1 MSAVCSIQGCDPGLA
16 SDTLITG
23 HRDRDSPEQS
33 RAQEAGSFY
42 FDMRFNKVEAVELD
56 MEQAGGGK
64 ESNNVSPH
72 HRRRSGDRMRNA
84 KLSLSGQTADKKW
97 TVTIT
102 RQPAQGG
109 TFGQ

>member
-1 MSAVCSIQGCDPGLA
+1 M
-16 SDTLITG
+16 TLQT
-23 HRDRDSPEQS
+23 
-33 RAQEAGSFY
+33 RAERRRQESFY

-56 MEQAGGGK
+56 MEQGGGGGK
-64 ESNNVSPH
+64 EGNNVSPH
-72 HRRRSGDRMRNA
+72 HRSRSGDRMRNA